1 MKLPRF
7 NRSFKQVRASFR
19 REVRFWL
26 VEGWGVEEIAM
37 AANVSVDEIRDLVAE
52 MRRLG
57 ELGGDAG
64 PWGSPASGNKGGKT
78 TEGRDLNLTD
88 EGDTVNDA

>member
-26 VEGWGVEEIAM
+26 AEGWGVEEIAM
-37 AANVSVDEIRDLVAE
+37 AAEVSVDEIRNLVAE

-64 PWGSPASGNKGGKT
+64 PWGSPAPGKGGNAT
-78 TEGRDLNLTD
+78 VGGETNLT
-88 EGDTVNDA
+88 ETKGSVNDA